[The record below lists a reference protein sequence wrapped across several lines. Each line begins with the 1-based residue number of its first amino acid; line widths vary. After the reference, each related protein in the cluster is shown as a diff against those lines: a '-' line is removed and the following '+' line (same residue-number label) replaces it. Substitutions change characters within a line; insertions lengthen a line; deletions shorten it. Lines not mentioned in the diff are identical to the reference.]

1 MSGPGHAE
9 PVVETT
15 RSLKRKNLSDDD
27 QGELDALDT
36 IFKRIKTAVPR
47 TPYILSTPSVN
58 PYRYYS
64 QQQANAWKIGRLWK
78 SDEEHLQYRTYLYR
92 EPCQDCFELQAGE
105 DDEPEPEPARS
116 QTANGQPGKKKPN
129 FSAFK
134 VKPANGPNTPSV
146 KISSPSLATDK
157 ASKQANGVSKSE
169 KLSVP
174 SQKAESKSP
183 RLCVHRS
190 TWHHVTDNEQDC
202 RHFTRRAPCQ
212 QSQR

>member
-1 MSGPGHAE
+1 MSGADQSE
-9 PVVETT
+9 PIVDTT
-15 RSLKRKNLSDDD
+15 RSLKRKHFSTEH
-27 QGELDALDT
+27 QAELDALDA
-36 IFKRIKTAVPR
+36 IVKRIKTAVPR

-105 DDEPEPEPARS
+105 DDEPEPEPPRS
-116 QTANGQPGKKKPN
+116 HASNGQPGKKKPN
-129 FSAFK
+129 LSAFK
-134 VKPANGPNTPSV
+134 VKPKDSPNTPSV
-146 KISSPSLATDK
+146 KISSPSLAPDK
-157 ASKQANGVSKSE
+157 ASKQANGVSKSD

-183 RLCVHRS
+183 RAWVHRFIC
-190 TWHHVTDNEQDC
+190 HYVTDNEQVLRC
-202 RHFTRRAPCQ
+202 FTRRAHCC

>member
-9 PVVETT
+9 PLVETT

-129 FSAFK
+129 LSAFK

-174 SQKAESKSP
+174 PQKAESKSP

-190 TWHHVTDNEQDC
+190 TCHHVTDNEQDFW
-202 RHFTRRAPCQ
+202 HFTRRAPCQ